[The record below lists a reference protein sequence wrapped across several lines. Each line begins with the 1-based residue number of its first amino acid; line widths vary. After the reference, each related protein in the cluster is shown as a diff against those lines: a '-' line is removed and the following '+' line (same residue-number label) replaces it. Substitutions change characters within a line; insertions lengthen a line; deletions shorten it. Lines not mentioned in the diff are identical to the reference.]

1 MSAQQQLNNAQLA
14 LAQAQAQ
21 LAGTTITAPIAGRVL
36 SVGGKVGALAS
47 PGGTG
52 FIVLGD
58 VADLTV
64 KAQFSEADV
73 GRLAVGQISTIVL
86 PDQAKEFPGKV
97 SQIDPAGTVS
107 SKLVRYGVV
116 IAFDSVPADLLLG
129 QSATVT
135 VTTQSVDNVL
145 YVVSSAVTG
154 VINGKGTV
162 IVRAGG
168 QDKPRTVTV
177 GLRGSQYT
185 EISAGLME
193 GDEVVLAA
201 GA

>member
-1 MSAQQQLNNAQLA
+1 
-14 LAQAQAQ
+14 
-21 LAGTTITAPIAGRVL
+21 
-36 SVGGKVGALAS
+36 
-47 PGGTG
+47 
-52 FIVLGD
+52 
-58 VADLTV
+58 
-64 KAQFSEADV
+64 
-73 GRLAVGQISTIVL
+73 
-86 PDQAKEFPGKV
+86 
-97 SQIDPAGTVS
+97 VS

-145 YVVSSAVTG
+145 YVASSAVTG
-154 VINGKGTV
+154 VTNGTGTV
-162 IVRAGG
+162 VVRAGG

-177 GLRGSQYT
+177 GLRGTQYT